1 MSHREKMMDV
11 VVVRAL
17 VDLLRGY
24 LFGMRRNDGNPV
36 REYLAAEV
44 TRLQAE
50 ERRLLGLN
58 KLEA

>member
-1 MSHREKMMDV
+1 MMDV

-44 TRLQAE
+44 TRLRAE